1 MTNSA
6 MNTESGCYVNRTVQ
20 ISVTIGQAF
29 DEEINRIKQQLE
41 RVTIAK
47 AKAETLGMLNYPA
60 NDLRAILGF
69 VI

>member
-1 MTNSA
+1 
-6 MNTESGCYVNRTVQ
+6 MNDTCNAKTEAAPSRQPTV
-20 ISVTIGQAF
+20 G
-29 DEEINRIKQQLE
+29 DYYDRIIQETKLTLE

-60 NDLRAILGF
+60 QDLRNILGY